1 MIPEDVKSSEDLPAL
16 FADPE
21 GYATAL
27 KDFVG
32 MFDREIYDV
41 IVFCGTYSGPIAG
54 SVASKMN
61 KCILNASEVSAETLK
76 GKEKAI
82 LVCDELKSGES
93 QLKLIQ
99 KMESLGCKVIR
110 AGFVIERTAC
120 GARKSKI
127 LKKYPFEALITI

>member
-1 MIPEDVKSSEDLPAL
+1 MIPEDVKSSKDLPAL

-21 GYATAL
+21 GFAAAL
-27 KDFVG
+27 KDSIG

-41 IVFCGTYSGPIAG
+41 VIFCGVYSGPIAG
-54 SVASKMN
+54 CVASKMN

-76 GKEKAI
+76 GKEKAVLI
-82 LVCDELKSGES
+82 CDELRDGES
-93 QLKLIQ
+93 QLKFIQ
-99 KMESLGCKVIR
+99 KIESLGCKVIR
-110 AGFVIERTAC
+110 TGFVVERTAC